1 MIYITGDC
9 HQNFERFNGRIFPE
23 QKEMTKDD
31 YVMICGDFGGVWNR
45 NEESKQETMLMD
57 WLECK
62 SFTTLFVDG
71 NHENFDRLLAY
82 PVEEWHGGKIHK
94 IRPTVIHLMRGQV
107 FEIEGKRIF
116 TFGGASSHDIDGGIL
131 DPNAPDYKKRKKE
144 LDRGWRPYRINHV
157 SWWSQELPSEE
168 EMQEGRRNLAA
179 HDYKVDFIVTHCCP
193 SSTQILLGNP
203 EYKPD
208 ILTDYLEEI
217 RQRTSFRKWF
227 FGHYHDNRNVNAQE
241 ILIYEQV
248 IRIL

>member
-71 NHENFDRLLAY
+71 NHENFYRLLAY

-179 HDYKVDFIVTHCCP
+179 HDYKVDFIVTHCCS